1 MELSD
6 PQFNKSTFI
15 KQLESVVYLFLVL
28 PLLTFGWVFLEKDG
42 NGSLRSVVFENPDLM
57 FHGVMFIGVGYI
69 IVRTTATWTRDV
81 RRGTDKVKE
90 LDVKLKMLKKPI
102 IYRNVLWALGAGIG
116 AYGLYEKGDMIY
128 ALVFTLFLILIT
140 ANRPSGR
147 YFSKLLKLKGDEKKW
162 MEA

>member
-1 MELSD
+1 
-6 PQFNKSTFI
+6 
-15 KQLESVVYLFLVL
+15 
-28 PLLTFGWVFLEKDG
+28 
-42 NGSLRSVVFENPDLM
+42 M

-81 RRGTDKVKE
+81 RRATDKVKE
-90 LDVKLKMLKKPI
+90 LDVRLKMLKKPI